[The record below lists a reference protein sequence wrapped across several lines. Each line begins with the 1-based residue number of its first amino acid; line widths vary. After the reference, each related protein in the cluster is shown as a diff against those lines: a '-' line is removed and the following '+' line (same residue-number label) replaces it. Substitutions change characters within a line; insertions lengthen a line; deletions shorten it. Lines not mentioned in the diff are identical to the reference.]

1 MMKWITQ
8 TILLLSVSLS
18 FALAEERIFLPA
30 DFNVSE
36 PCKAII
42 SKEGVSEL
50 ALSEFDEN
58 SLLSLTN
65 RSEAKIEIRSVRMK
79 NSLHGYLFQTGQKSI
94 LHCFEHFT
102 FPEDILIED
111 GVGYSMFMLEEFAL
125 TRIFIHSKVSCGTSC
140 YSSIVDEVEIPTGD
154 FKARGFRAIT
164 SQPYDYPNR
173 WFVSF
178 LNRLDI

>member
-8 TILLLSVSLS
+8 TILLFSVLLS

-50 ALSEFDEN
+50 ALSEFEEN
-58 SLLSLTN
+58 NLLSLTN
-65 RSEAKIEIRSVRMK
+65 RSQAKIAIRSVTMK
-79 NSLHGYLFQTGQKSI
+79 NTLHGYLFQTGQKSI

-102 FPEDILIED
+102 SPEDILLED
-111 GVGYSMFMLEEFAL
+111 GVGYSMFMLDEFAL
-125 TRIFIHSKVSCGTSC
+125 TRILIHSRVSCGTSC
-140 YSSIVDEVEIPTGD
+140 YSSTVDELEIPIGD
-154 FKARGFRAIT
+154 FEVRGHRAIT
-164 SQPYDYPNR
+164 SQQYDYPNK
-173 WFVSF
+173 WFVAYMT
-178 LNRLDI
+178 N

>member
-8 TILLLSVSLS
+8 TVLLFSVSLS

-50 ALSEFDEN
+50 ALSEFEEN

-65 RSEAKIEIRSVRMK
+65 RSQAKIAIRSVTMK
-79 NSLHGYLFQTGQKSI
+79 NTLHGYLFQTGQKSI

-111 GVGYSMFMLEEFAL
+111 GVGYSMFMLDEFTL
-125 TRIFIHSKVSCGTSC
+125 TRILIHSRVGCGTSC
-140 YSSIVDEVEIPTGD
+140 YSSIVDEIEIPTGD
-154 FKARGFRAIT
+154 FKARGYRAIT

-173 WFVSF
+173 WYVAYVKRW
-178 LNRLDI
+178 L

>member
-1 MMKWITQ
+1 MKWITQ
-8 TILLLSVSLS
+8 TILMFSVSLS

-42 SKEGVSEL
+42 SKEGVSEF

-65 RSEAKIEIRSVRMK
+65 HSEAKIEIRSVSMK

-94 LHCFEHFT
+94 LHCFDYT
-102 FPEDILIED
+102 TYPEDVLIED
-111 GVGYSMFMLEEFAL
+111 GKSYSMFMLEEFAL
-125 TRIFIHSKVSCGTSC
+125 TRIYIHSRVSCGTSC
-140 YSSIVDEVEIPTGD
+140 YSSIVDELEIPIGNFD
-154 FKARGFRAIT
+154 VRGHRAIT
-164 SQPYDYPNR
+164 SQLYDYPNR
-173 WFVSF
+173 WFEAYAK
-178 LNRLDI
+178 

>member
-1 MMKWITQ
+1 MKWITQ
-8 TILLLSVSLS
+8 TLILFLVSIS
-18 FALAEERIFLPA
+18 FALAEERVFLPA

-36 PCKAII
+36 PCKTII
-42 SKEGVSEL
+42 SKEGVSEF

-79 NSLHGYLFQTGQKSI
+79 NSLHGYLFQTGNKSI
-94 LHCFEHFT
+94 LHCFKHFT
-102 FPEDILIED
+102 FPEDILIEN

-125 TRIFIHSKVSCGTSC
+125 TRILIHSRVSCGTTC
-140 YSSIVDEVEIPTGD
+140 YSSTVDELEIPIGD
-154 FKARGFRAIT
+154 FEVRGHRAIT

-173 WFVSF
+173 WYVAYVK
-178 LNRLDI
+178 R